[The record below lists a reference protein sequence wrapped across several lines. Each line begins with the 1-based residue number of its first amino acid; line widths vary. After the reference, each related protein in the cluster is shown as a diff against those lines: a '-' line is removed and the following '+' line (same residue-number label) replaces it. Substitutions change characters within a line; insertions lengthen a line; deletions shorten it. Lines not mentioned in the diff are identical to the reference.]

1 MNSFFFGEILQ
12 KIEFTKMAEAIS
24 TETLETY
31 RLLENTRAE
40 YYWKFL
46 DFCWD
51 KFHSSLGFYYISRNC
66 CFEWQHVKAFLVK
79 TLLRKFIFNEV
90 VGLEPATLLKKNFD
104 TGVFRKIV

>member
-40 YYWKFL
+40 YY
-46 DFCWD
+46 
-51 KFHSSLGFYYISRNC
+51 
-66 CFEWQHVKAFLVK
+66 
-79 TLLRKFIFNEV
+79 
-90 VGLEPATLLKKNFD
+90 
-104 TGVFRKIV
+104 